1 LGRDYKNVHTD
12 VTDLEEQH
20 LLDRDG
26 DGKLTAPYDEI
37 VIRAPLTRTSRS
49 RRDRVPS

>member
-1 LGRDYKNVHTD
+1 

-20 LLDRDG
+20 LLERDA

-37 VIRAPLTRTSRS
+37 IIRAPLTRA
-49 RRDRVPS
+49 RRLRRARVPG